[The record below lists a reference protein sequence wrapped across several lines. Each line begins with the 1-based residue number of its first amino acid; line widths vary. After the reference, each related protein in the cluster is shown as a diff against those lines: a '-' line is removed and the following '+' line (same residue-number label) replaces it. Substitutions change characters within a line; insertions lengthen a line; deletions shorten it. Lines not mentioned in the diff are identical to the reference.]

1 VSGPHDRTREEQLAG
16 VRPHLLGLADE
27 EQIARI
33 AIPRPDPRVVT
44 GFLALTDLTSTA
56 ADALDELG
64 IGGAIGASQL
74 VPRSPGRICGP
85 AITIRY
91 AGEGGSVG
99 AIAGR
104 GERARLA
111 ERDLYGIG
119 EAGDIA
125 VFDCGG
131 RTDAS
136 VLGSLSA
143 RWARRLGIAG
153 CVVDGSVR
161 DLDSVREVGLP
172 VWSRGVTPT
181 SGKHRLQALKLN
193 GAVSVA
199 GLKVEPGD
207 LVLGDDTGICIVPA
221 ARAAAVLERCRV
233 LEEAERR
240 IETAI
245 ESGLSPAEIAAGLR
259 PDRW

>member
-1 VSGPHDRTREEQLAG
+1 VVVTREDELAR
-16 VRPHLLGLADE
+16 VRPRLLGLADE
-27 EQIARI
+27 ERIARI
-33 AIPRPDPRVVT
+33 DIPRPDPEVVA

-56 ADALDELG
+56 VDALDEFG
-64 IGGAIGASQL
+64 VGGGIGASEL
-74 VPRSPGRICGP
+74 APRSAGRICGP

-99 AIAGR
+99 AIKGR

-119 EAGDIA
+119 EAGDVA

-131 RTDAS
+131 RVDAS

-153 CVVDGSVR
+153 CVVDGAVR
-161 DLDSVREVGLP
+161 DLDSVLEIGLR
-172 VWSRGVTPT
+172 VWSRGVTPV
-181 SGKHRLQALKLN
+181 SGKHRLQAVELN
-193 GAVSVA
+193 GTVSLA
-199 GLKVEPGD
+199 GLTVEPGD
-207 LVLGDDTGICIVPA
+207 LVLADQTGVCIVPA
-221 ARAAAVLERCRV
+221 ARAAEVLERCRA
-233 LEEAERR
+233 LEEAERQ
-240 IETAI
+240 IDVAI
-245 ESGLSPAEIAAGLR
+245 DSGLEPAEIAASLR

>member
-1 VSGPHDRTREEQLAG
+1 VADEQELAA
-16 VRPHLLGLADE
+16 VRGRLLGLVDE
-27 EQIARI
+27 ERIARVS
-33 AIPRPDPRVVT
+33 IPRPDPEVVA
-44 GFLALTDLTSTA
+44 GFLALTDLSSTA

-64 IGGAIGASQL
+64 IGGGVGASQL
-74 VPRSPGRICGP
+74 APRSPGRICGP

-91 AGEGGSVG
+91 ADEGGSVG

-119 EAGDIA
+119 EAGDVG

-153 CVVDGSVR
+153 CVVDGAVR
-161 DLDSVREVGLP
+161 DLDSVVEVGLP
-172 VWSRGVTPT
+172 VWSRGVTPV
-181 SGKHRLQALKLN
+181 SGKHRLRALELN
-193 GAVSVA
+193 GTVSLA
-199 GLKVEPGD
+199 GLTVDPGD
-207 LVLGDDTGICIVPA
+207 LVLADQTGVCVVPA
-221 ARAAAVLERCRV
+221 TRAAEVLERCLA

-240 IETAI
+240 IEVAI
-245 ESGLSPAEIAAGLR
+245 ESGLDPAEIAAGLR